1 MAKAGSGCLPR
12 ADASEVEFDARG
24 SMRRNSF
31 PNFFLMIAV
40 LLAGARADLR
50 AQAKPEMKKEE
61 APLRV
66 ALAGLVHG
74 HAFGFFE
81 QFQKRTDLQVVG
93 IAEAKRDM
101 AWRGAFS
108 IPTWKRC

>member
-1 MAKAGSGCLPR
+1 MLKLKILFSRTLLLGAFLALSG
-12 ADASEVEFDARG
+12 AT
-24 SMRRNSF
+24 
-31 PNFFLMIAV
+31 
-40 LLAGARADLR
+40 DLR

-93 IAEAKRDM
+93 IAEADGQLVAKFEKR
-101 AWRGAFS
+101 RSEERRVGKECRS
-108 IPTWKRC
+108 R